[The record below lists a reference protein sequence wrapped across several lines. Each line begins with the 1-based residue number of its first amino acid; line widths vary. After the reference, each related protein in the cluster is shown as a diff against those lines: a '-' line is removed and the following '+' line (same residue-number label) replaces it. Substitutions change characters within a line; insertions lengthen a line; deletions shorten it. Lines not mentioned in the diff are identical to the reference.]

1 MVYYLFLRSLNPVF
15 VATMTTT
22 RVHAPKEKEETTKYM
37 AVGVGV
43 GQERGDETSAVQ
55 QINAAHNVDNT
66 ARHPNIAFP
75 KDD

>member
-43 GQERGDETSAVQ
+43 GQERGDETSVVRSIHHCLLMKDEAVMS
-55 QINAAHNVDNT
+55 
-66 ARHPNIAFP
+66 
-75 KDD
+75 